1 MTDANAAAATAA
13 NTLQSR
19 HATLDLLA
27 AVIDE
32 GQPLS
37 AALEGQKG
45 LAGLAERDR
54 AFARHLATTTLRRL
68 GQIDATIAACVE
80 RPPRGRAR
88 GVLPLLRLGV
98 CQILFLR
105 TPAHAA
111 VDTTVRL
118 ARERGLDAYTALVN
132 AVLRRVDREGP
143 VLLAAQ
149 DAARLNTP
157 DWLWDSW
164 CRAYGEAVCRQ
175 VTKAH
180 LAEPPLDLS
189 VKSEPEQWAARL
201 GGCVLPTGTVRLA
214 GHGAVT
220 ALPGFAAG
228 AWWVQDAAA
237 ALPVR
242 LLGAV
247 DGRAVIDLCAAPGG
261 KTAQLVVAG
270 ARVTAVERDALRLSR
285 LADNLKRLALSAQL
299 VAADVE
305 SWRPAAG
312 ADAVLLDA
320 PCTATGTIRRHPDIL
335 WARRSGD
342 VGRLVPMQ
350 DRLLRAAAEMVAP
363 GGVLAYAVCSLQPE
377 EGPERIAAFL
387 ASGVPYRREPI
398 GVDEVGGLSSL
409 IDAAGDLRSLPSH
422 LAAEGGIDGFYACR
436 LRRCDA

>member
-118 ARERGLDAYTALVN
+118 ARERGLDAYIALVN

-164 CRAYGEAVCRQ
+164 CRAYVEAVLHAVRPGGHVIVATFAKDGPAQCSGLPVMRYDADGLHAEFGAPFML
-175 VTKAH
+175 VKHDEEAH
-180 LAEPPLDLS
+180 HTPF
-189 VKSEPEQWAARL
+189 
-201 GGCVLPTGTVRLA
+201 GTVQQFIYCYCR
-214 GHGAVT
+214 
-220 ALPGFAAG
+220 
-228 AWWVQDAAA
+228 
-237 ALPVR
+237 
-242 LLGAV
+242 
-247 DGRAVIDLCAAPGG
+247 RAS
-261 KTAQLVVAG
+261 T
-270 ARVTAVERDALRLSR
+270 
-285 LADNLKRLALSAQL
+285 
-299 VAADVE
+299 
-305 SWRPAAG
+305 
-312 ADAVLLDA
+312 
-320 PCTATGTIRRHPDIL
+320 
-335 WARRSGD
+335 
-342 VGRLVPMQ
+342 
-350 DRLLRAAAEMVAP
+350 
-363 GGVLAYAVCSLQPE
+363 
-377 EGPERIAAFL
+377 
-387 ASGVPYRREPI
+387 
-398 GVDEVGGLSSL
+398 
-409 IDAAGDLRSLPSH
+409 
-422 LAAEGGIDGFYACR
+422 
-436 LRRCDA
+436 